1 MVLSHSPAPS
11 PELIG
16 SAAAAIARA
25 RHVCVLTGAG
35 ISAESGIPTFRDAQE
50 GLWARYDPFDL
61 ATPEGFERDPE
72 LVWRWYEW
80 RRELI
85 RHALPNAGHH
95 ALATLVHRVPRLTL
109 VTQNV
114 DGLHQRAG
122 STGVIEYHGNI
133 LRDRCTVEQV
143 VVERSRDASGGLPRC
158 LGCGGLLRPDV
169 VWFGEMIP
177 REALLS
183 AEAAAEDC
191 DVFLSIG
198 TSSLVYPAAGLAR
211 AALRRGATVI
221 EINPG
226 PTDLS
231 PRANLVLRGPS
242 GVLLPAV
249 LGFLAQALGIGPVDP

>member
-1 MVLSHSPAPS
+1 MESNSPAPVS
-11 PELIG
+11 EIIRR
-16 SAAAAIARA
+16 AADALAKA

-50 GLWARYDPFDL
+50 GLWSNYDPFDL
-61 ATPEGFERDPE
+61 ATPEGFDRDPE

-85 RHALPNAGHH
+85 RRAEPNPGHL
-95 ALATLVHRVPRLTL
+95 ALAALARRVPRLTL

-122 STGVIEYHGNI
+122 SPEVIEYHGNI
-133 LRDRCTVEQV
+133 LRDRCTAEQV
-143 VVERSRDASGGLPRC
+143 VAERSSDSGGGLPRC
-158 LGCGGLLRPDV
+158 ASCGAMLRPDV

-177 REALLS
+177 RGALLS
-183 AEAAAEDC
+183 ADVAAQDC

-198 TSSLVYPAAGLAR
+198 TSSLVYPAAGLAA
-211 AALRRGATVI
+211 AALSRGATVI
-221 EINPG
+221 EVNPS

-231 PRANLVLRGPS
+231 TRATLAMRGPS

-249 LGFLAQALGIGPVDP
+249 LGMLG